1 MSFFSFFILIF
12 SSLSGWFLLLSS
24 IIGFWRVKRWEQ
36 TVTVT
41 SPPTVEQ
48 LEEDQ
53 QLRQNLQRIFGIP
66 FSQRREHQ
74 DEETLSERQVERDLQ
89 AAGL

>member
-36 TVTVT
+36 TVAVT